1 MTELLLFF
9 TFVCDKINYINGNIS
24 CKFINNFSQLP
35 KRGQR
40 TMTTPEELLNR
51 TSNFGRIALVAT
63 EGAVEMA
70 KMVDDYLRS
79 WTDDSSRTY
88 LVSSQ
93 CPRFSS
99 GDAKGM
105 INETI
110 RGRDMYIFVDV
121 GNYGCTYD
129 LFGYKNHMSPDDH
142 YQDLKRLIQAAGGKA
157 HRISDIMP
165 ILYGGRQHKRNFR
178 ESLDSACMLQELHS
192 MGVTNLIT
200 FDAHAP
206 MIENAVPLMGFD
218 NIIPYYQIL
227 KKLKRTFK
235 DLDYS
240 KERFMVISPD
250 EGAMQ
255 RNMYYSSVLGVDN
268 VLQKARLF
276 CHGQWPQSYRS
287 S

>member
-1 MTELLLFF
+1 MTKLLLFF

-121 GNYGCTYD
+121 GNYGCTC
-129 LFGYKNHMSPDDH
+129 L
-142 YQDLKRLIQAAGGKA
+142 
-157 HRISDIMP
+157 
-165 ILYGGRQHKRNFR
+165 LYT
-178 ESLDSACMLQELHS
+178 SLLS
-192 MGVTNLIT
+192 
-200 FDAHAP
+200 
-206 MIENAVPLMGFD
+206 
-218 NIIPYYQIL
+218 
-227 KKLKRTFK
+227 
-235 DLDYS
+235 
-240 KERFMVISPD
+240 
-250 EGAMQ
+250 
-255 RNMYYSSVLGVDN
+255 
-268 VLQKARLF
+268 
-276 CHGQWPQSYRS
+276 WP
-287 S
+287 

>member
-157 HRISDIMP
+157 HRISVIMP

-178 ESLDSACMLQELHS
+178 ESLDSACMLQELHA

-240 KERFMVISPD
+240 KDRFMVISPD
-250 EGAMQ
+250 EGAM
-255 RNMYYSSVLGVDN
+255 
-268 VLQKARLF
+268 
-276 CHGQWPQSYRS
+276 
-287 S
+287 

>member
-1 MTELLLFF
+1 
-9 TFVCDKINYINGNIS
+9 
-24 CKFINNFSQLP
+24 
-35 KRGQR
+35 
-40 TMTTPEELLNR
+40 MTTPEELLNR

-142 YQDLKRLIQAAGGKA
+142 
-157 HRISDIMP
+157 
-165 ILYGGRQHKRNFR
+165 
-178 ESLDSACMLQELHS
+178 
-192 MGVTNLIT
+192 
-200 FDAHAP
+200 
-206 MIENAVPLMGFD
+206 
-218 NIIPYYQIL
+218 
-227 KKLKRTFK
+227 
-235 DLDYS
+235 
-240 KERFMVISPD
+240 
-250 EGAMQ
+250 
-255 RNMYYSSVLGVDN
+255 
-268 VLQKARLF
+268 
-276 CHGQWPQSYRS
+276 
-287 S
+287 